1 VLECATQ
8 INAKMWLYDLIL
20 LAWISQKRQ
29 VIGWLQGDAFKGA
42 AAAIQTMFA
51 VHQLPA
57 VKKNSK
63 QHLRSNLAALF
74 AMIIIFGILYC
85 LIIIICRVFG
95 MFKLEV
101 APPSFFYALTWAAW
115 IQVGL
120 WNVLLRYF
128 FYRSTEDCFYE
139 RMENIENNGLIIVKT
154 WPENYSILWETW
166 RSILRTIRYCM

>member
-1 VLECATQ
+1 
-8 INAKMWLYDLIL
+8 MWLYDLIL
-20 LAWISQKRQ
+20 LAWIAQKRQ

-51 VHQLPA
+51 VHKLPA

-63 QHLRSNLAALF
+63 KHLRSNLAALF
-74 AMIIIFGILYC
+74 AMIILFGILHS
-85 LIIIICRVFG
+85 IVNIICRVIGRFT
-95 MFKLEV
+95 LEI
-101 APPSFFYALTWAAW
+101 APPNFFYALTWAAW

-139 RMENIENNGLIIVKT
+139 RMGNIENDGLIAVQT
-154 WPENYSILWETW
+154 WPENYSILKETW
-166 RSILRTIRYCM
+166 RSIIRTIRYCM